1 MPDLDVEQAVKE
13 NCQALLAGDLMRVM
27 TDLTPE
33 ALGQVMSGAGAGGGM
48 GAMPALTGFDI
59 QSHDQQGEDHVFKIK
74 FSGDQ
79 EFTALAT
86 WRDVGGQWK
95 IAALAMEQ

>member
-1 MPDLDVEQAVKE
+1 MPDTEVEQAVKE

-27 TDLTPE
+27 NDLTPE
-33 ALGQVMSGAGAGGGM
+33 ALGQVMSGGGNM

>member
-1 MPDLDVEQAVKE
+1 MPDMDVEQAVKE
-13 NCQALLAGDLMRVM
+13 NCQALLAGDLMKVM

-33 ALGQVMSGAGAGGGM
+33 AMAQVMSGGGGNM
-48 GAMPALTGFDI
+48 GAMPALTGYDI
-59 QSHDQQGEDHVFKIK
+59 QSHDVQGDDHVFKIK